1 MFFFGNHDEYNG
13 KLRVHIVNHK
23 DRIQRIL
30 RICSLEISIVTIACI
45 FCYHGLYITP
55 QVKTLIRLLIHGSLF
70 FYVIKYF
77 VLLFY
82 SLHRAEYIKRSWGE
96 FLIIILLI
104 IQFISF
110 NIFHFDIVN
119 AHNFENIYLI
129 FIQFYFLIIVLVELA
144 KMSSS
149 LGKYHLSPPILMVA
163 SFLFLITIGT
173 ILLLMPRMT
182 TNGISFIDA
191 LFTATSA
198 SCITG
203 LSVVSTSAC
212 FTFKGQVV
220 ILMLIQLGGMSILS
234 FATFFSTFLSR
245 SMVGLRYQYMIRD
258 MMSADLLSDSVG
270 LLRSIVLTTFIIE
283 AAGMAFLFTYWKSTG
298 FFISD
303 KQNLFFSMFYTVSA
317 FNNGGFVLIDDSL
330 LNLGLPGSYFP
341 QVVIMA
347 LVFLGGIGFVTIRD
361 FFSYRYIRERNKY
374 HWKSLMPQT
383 KIVLYVTFAIIIIG
397 SILFFLLEYN
407 NTLKDIDG
415 MGNKV
420 FTTIFQV
427 VTCRT
432 SGFNVLDV
440 NMMQVS
446 TVILI
451 LLAIFIGGSPSST
464 GGGIKT
470 TTLFIV
476 IKSVIATIKGK
487 KNIEFDHKAISP
499 SLVEKA
505 TTIMMLSAAF
515 ILISC
520 FLLTVVEPEV
530 QLLHALFETSSA
542 FTTCGLSTGECAN
555 WNWMAKLILIVNMYC
570 GRIGTLTMAFA
581 LTRHKKESPHQYP
594 DLYIMLG

>member
-1 MFFFGNHDEYNG
+1 MSLFRNHDEYNG
-13 KLRVHIVNHK
+13 KIRIHIVNHK
-23 DRIQRIL
+23 DRIQRVL
-30 RICSLEISIVTIACI
+30 QICSLLISVVTIACI

-55 QVKTLIRLLIHGSLF
+55 HAKQLIRLEIHASLF

-77 VLLFY
+77 VLMFY
-82 SLHRAEYIKRSWGE
+82 SLHRGNFIKQSWGE
-96 FLIIILLI
+96 FLIILLLI
-104 IQFISF
+104 FQFIAV
-110 NIFHFDIVN
+110 NIFHFDVFDV
-119 AHNFENIYLI
+119 HNFENIYLI
-129 FIQFYFLIIVLVELA
+129 FIQFYFLIIVLIELA

-149 LGKYHLSPPILMVA
+149 LGKYHLSPPILMVG
-163 SFLFLITIGT
+163 SFLFLIAIGT
-173 ILLLMPRMT
+173 VLLKMPRMT
-182 TNGISFIDA
+182 VNGISFIDA

-203 LSVVSTSAC
+203 LSVVSTPEC

-234 FATFFSTFLSR
+234 FATFFSTFLSS

-258 MMSADLLSDSVG
+258 MMSADRLSDSVG

-283 AAGMAFLFTYWKSTG
+283 AAGAAFLFTYWKSTG
-298 FFISD
+298 FFLSD
-303 KQNLFFSMFYTVSA
+303 KQNLFFSLFYTVSA

-330 LNLGLPGSYFP
+330 LNLGVPGSYFP

-347 LVFLGGIGFVTIRD
+347 LVFLGGIGFLTIRD

-374 HWKSLMPQT
+374 KWKTLMPQT
-383 KIVLYVTFAIIIIG
+383 KIILYVTLSIIIIG
-397 SILFFLLEYN
+397 SVLFFLLEYN
-407 NTLKDIDG
+407 NTLKGISG
-415 MGNKV
+415 FGNKV
-420 FTTIFQV
+420 FTAIFQIT
-427 VTCRT
+427 TCRT

-440 NMMQVS
+440 NAMRIS
-446 TVILI
+446 TIILI
-451 LLAIFIGGSPSST
+451 LVAIFIGGSPSST

-470 TTLFIV
+470 TSLFIV
-476 IKSVIATIKGK
+476 IKSVIATVKGK

-505 TTIMMLSAAF
+505 TTIMMMSAAF

-520 FLLTVVEPEV
+520 FLLTVVQPDV

-555 WNWMAKLILIVNMYC
+555 WNWMAKLILTINMYC
-570 GRIGTLTMAFA
+570 GRIGTLTLAFA

>member
-1 MFFFGNHDEYNG
+1 MFLFKNRDEYNG
-13 KLRVHIVNHK
+13 KRRIHIVTNK
-23 DRIQRIL
+23 DRIRRIL
-30 RICSLEISIVTIACI
+30 QLSSLVISIITIACI
-45 FCYHGLYITP
+45 FCYHGMYITTAI
-55 QVKTLIRLLIHGSLF
+55 KSLIRWIIYGSLL
-70 FYVIKYF
+70 FYVAKYF
-77 VLLFY
+77 ILLFY
-82 SLHRAEYIKRSWGE
+82 SLHRTEYLKKSWVE
-96 FLIIILLI
+96 FVIIIFLIF
-104 IQFISF
+104 QFISI
-110 NIFHFDIVN
+110 NIFHFNIVN
-119 AHNFENIYLI
+119 SDNFENIYLI
-129 FIQFYFLIIVLVELA
+129 FIQFYFLIIVLIELA
-144 KMSSS
+144 KMSST

-163 SFLFLITIGT
+163 SFLFLIIIGT
-173 ILLLMPRMT
+173 ILLMMPRMT

-203 LSVVSTSAC
+203 LSVVSTSYC
-212 FTFKGQVV
+212 FTIKGQIV
-220 ILMLIQLGGMSILS
+220 ILVLIQLGGMSILS

-258 MMSADLLSDSVG
+258 MMSADRLSDSVS

-283 AAGMAFLFTYWKSTG
+283 LAGVALLFTYWKSTG

-303 KQNLFFSMFYTVSA
+303 KQNLFFSIFYTVSA

-330 LNLGLPGSYFP
+330 LNLGVYGSYFP
-341 QVVIMA
+341 QVVIMT

-361 FFSYRYIRERNKY
+361 FFSYRYIRERKKFL
-374 HWKSLMPQT
+374 WKSLMPQT
-383 KIVLYVTFAIIIIG
+383 KIVLRVTFLIIG
-397 SILFFLLEYN
+397 FCSILFFIIEYN
-407 NTLKDIDG
+407 GVLKDVNG
-415 MGNKV
+415 LGNKI
-420 FTTIFQV
+420 FTSIFQIT
-427 VTCRT
+427 TCRT

-440 NMMQVS
+440 NMMKLS
-446 TVILI
+446 TIIMILVT
-451 LLAIFIGGSPSST
+451 IFIGGSPSST

-476 IKSVIATIKGK
+476 MRSVIATIQGK

-499 SLVEKA
+499 TLVEKA
-505 TTIMMLSAAF
+505 TTILLLSSTF

-520 FLLTVVEPEV
+520 FLLTIV
-530 QLLHALFETSSA
+530 QSDVKLLHALFETSSA

-555 WNWMAKLILIVNMYC
+555 WNWMSKLILIVNMYC

>member
-1 MFFFGNHDEYNG
+1 MSLFGNHDEYNG
-13 KLRVHIVNHK
+13 KLRIHIVNNK
-23 DRIQRIL
+23 DRVQL
-30 RICSLEISIVTIACI
+30 VLQICSLVISVVTIACI
-45 FCYHGLYITP
+45 FCYHGLFITP
-55 QVKTLIRLLIHGSLF
+55 QTKNLIRWMVHTSLF
-70 FYVIKYF
+70 FYVFKYF

-82 SLHRAEYIKRSWGE
+82 SLHRGKYIRQSWIE
-96 FLIIILLI
+96 FVIILLLI
-104 IQFISF
+104 IQFLSV
-110 NIFHFDIVN
+110 NIFHVDIVD
-119 AHNFENIYLI
+119 AQNFENIYLI
-129 FIQFYFLIIVLVELA
+129 FIQFYFLIMVLVEMA

-149 LGKYHLSPPILMVA
+149 LGNYHLSPPVLMVA
-163 SFLFLITIGT
+163 SFLFLIAIGT
-173 ILLLMPRMT
+173 LLLKMPRMT
-182 TNGISFIDA
+182 THGISFIDA

-203 LSVVSTSAC
+203 LSVVSTPET

-220 ILMLIQLGGMSILS
+220 ILVLIQLGGMSILS

-258 MMSADLLSDSVG
+258 MMSADRLSDSVG

-283 AAGMAFLFTYWKSTG
+283 LAGAAFLFTYWKSTG
-298 FFISD
+298 FFLSD
-303 KQNLFFSMFYTVSA
+303 KQNLFFSIFYTVSA

-330 LNLGLPGSYFP
+330 LNLGVPGSYFP

-374 HWKSLMPQT
+374 RWKTLMPQT
-383 KIVLYVTFAIIIIG
+383 KIVLYVTFAIIIVG

-407 NTLKDIDG
+407 NTLEGVDG
-415 MGNKV
+415 FGNKV
-420 FTTIFQV
+420 FTSIFQI

-432 SGFNVLDV
+432 SGFNVLDL
-440 NMMQVS
+440 NAMHVS
-446 TVILI
+446 TIILI
-451 LLAIFIGGSPSST
+451 LIAIFIGGSPSST

-476 IKSVIATIKGK
+476 VKSVIATVKGRK
-487 KNIEFDHKAISP
+487 DIEFNHKSISA
-499 SLVEKA
+499 SLVERA
-505 TTIMMLSAAF
+505 TTILMMSAAF

-555 WNWMAKLILIVNMYC
+555 WNWMAKVILTVNMYC
-570 GRIGTLTMAFA
+570 GRIGTLTLAFA

>member
-13 KLRVHIVNHK
+13 KVRIHIVKHK
-23 DRIQRIL
+23 DRIQRTL
-30 RICSLEISIVTIACI
+30 RICSLVISIVTIACI

-55 QVKTLIRLLIHGSLF
+55 FVKNLFSWIVHFSLC
-70 FYVIKYF
+70 FYVAKYF
-77 VLLFY
+77 VLFYY
-82 SLHRAEYIKRSWGE
+82 SLHRKEYLRQSWGE
-96 FLIIILLI
+96 FLIIIVLI
-104 IQFISF
+104 VQFISI
-110 NIFHFDIVN
+110 NVFHIDIVN
-119 AHNFENIYLI
+119 AHNFENFYLI
-129 FIQFYFLIIVLVELA
+129 FIQFYFLIVVLLELA
-144 KMSSS
+144 KASGS
-149 LGKYHLSPPILMVA
+149 LGKYHLNPPILMVE
-163 SFLFLITIGT
+163 SFLFLIAMGT
-173 ILLLMPRMT
+173 ILLKMPRMT
-182 TNGISFIDA
+182 THGISFIDA
-191 LFTATSA
+191 FFTATSA

-203 LSVVSTSAC
+203 LSVVSTPEC

-220 ILMLIQLGGMSILS
+220 ILILIQLGGMSILS

-258 MMSADLLSDSVG
+258 MMSSDRLSDSVG

-283 AAGMAFLFTYWKSTG
+283 AAGVAFLFTYWKSTG
-298 FFISD
+298 FFLSD
-303 KQNLFFSMFYTVSA
+303 KQNLFFSIFYTVSA

-330 LNLGLPGSYFP
+330 LNLGVPGSYFP
-341 QVVIMA
+341 QVVIMM

-397 SILFFLLEYN
+397 TILFFMIEYN
-407 NTLKDIDG
+407 GVLKDIDG
-415 MGNKV
+415 LGNKIFTSV
-420 FTTIFQV
+420 FQI

-432 SGFNVLDV
+432 SGFNVLDI
-440 NMMQVS
+440 NMMHVS
-446 TVILI
+446 TIILI
-451 LLAIFIGGSPSST
+451 LVAIFIGGSPSST

-476 IKSVIATIKGK
+476 FKSVMATVKGK
-487 KNIEFDHKAISP
+487 KDIEFNHKAISP
-499 SLVEKA
+499 SMVEKA
-505 TTIMMLSAAF
+505 TTIMMMSATF

-581 LTRHKKESPHQYP
+581 LTRHRTESPHQYP

>member
-1 MFFFGNHDEYNG
+1 MRLFGNRDEYHG
-13 KLRVHIVNHK
+13 KLRIHIVNNK
-23 DRIQRIL
+23 DRIQL
-30 RICSLEISIVTIACI
+30 ALQICSLVISLVTIACI

-55 QVKTLIRLLIHGSLF
+55 EVKNFIRWMIHASLF
-70 FYVIKYF
+70 FYVVKYF
-77 VLLFY
+77 VMMFY
-82 SLHRAEYIKRSWGE
+82 SLHRGEYLRRSWVE
-96 FLIIILLI
+96 FLIIIFLI
-104 IQFISF
+104 LQFISV
-110 NIFHFDIVN
+110 NVFHFDIVN
-119 AHNFENIYLI
+119 AQNFENIYLI
-129 FIQFYFLIIVLVELA
+129 FIQFYFLIIVLVEIA

-149 LGKYHLSPPILMVA
+149 LGKYHLSPPILMVG
-163 SFLFLITIGT
+163 SFLFLIAIGT
-173 ILLLMPRMT
+173 ILLKMPRMT
-182 TNGISFIDA
+182 VHGISFIDA

-203 LSVVSTSAC
+203 LAVVSTPET

-220 ILMLIQLGGMSILS
+220 ILVLIQLGGMSILS

-258 MMSADLLSDSVG
+258 MMSADRLSDSVG

-283 AAGMAFLFTYWKSTG
+283 AAGAAFLFTYWKSTG
-298 FFISD
+298 FFIAD
-303 KQNLFFSMFYTVSA
+303 KQNLFFSIFYTVSA

-330 LNLGLPGSYFP
+330 LNLGVPGRYFP

-374 HWKSLMPQT
+374 RWKTLMPQT

-397 SILFFLLEYN
+397 SILFFLLEYD
-407 NTLKDIDG
+407 NTLRDIDG
-415 MGNKV
+415 PGDKI
-420 FTTIFQV
+420 FTTVFQI

-432 SGFNVLDV
+432 SGFNVLDL
-440 NMMQVS
+440 NAMHVS
-446 TVILI
+446 TIILI
-451 LLAIFIGGSPSST
+451 LVAIFIGGSPSST

-470 TTLFIV
+470 TSLFIV
-476 IKSVIATIKGK
+476 IKSVIATVKGK

-520 FLLTVVEPEV
+520 FLITVVQPDV
-530 QLLHALFETSSA
+530 QLLHALFESSSA

-555 WNWMAKLILIVNMYC
+555 WNWMAKLILTVNMYC
-570 GRIGTLTMAFA
+570 GRIGTLTLAFA

-594 DLYIMLG
+594 DLYIMIG

>member
-1 MFFFGNHDEYNG
+1 MRLFGNRDEYHG
-13 KLRVHIVNHK
+13 KLRIHIVNNK
-23 DRIQRIL
+23 DRIQL
-30 RICSLEISIVTIACI
+30 ALQICSLVISLVTIACI

-55 QVKTLIRLLIHGSLF
+55 EVKNFIRWMIHASLF
-70 FYVIKYF
+70 FYVVKYF
-77 VLLFY
+77 VMMFY
-82 SLHRAEYIKRSWGE
+82 SLHRGEYLRRSWVE
-96 FLIIILLI
+96 FLIIIFLI
-104 IQFISF
+104 LQFISV
-110 NIFHFDIVN
+110 NVFHFDIVN
-119 AHNFENIYLI
+119 AQNFENIYLI
-129 FIQFYFLIIVLVELA
+129 FIQFYFLIIVLVEIA

-149 LGKYHLSPPILMVA
+149 LGKYHLSPPILMVG
-163 SFLFLITIGT
+163 SFLFLIAIGT
-173 ILLLMPRMT
+173 ILLKMPRMT
-182 TNGISFIDA
+182 VHGISFIDA

-203 LSVVSTSAC
+203 LAVVSTPET

-220 ILMLIQLGGMSILS
+220 ILVLIQLGGMSILS

-258 MMSADLLSDSVG
+258 MMSADRLSDSVG

-283 AAGMAFLFTYWKSTG
+283 AAGAAFLFTYWKSTG
-298 FFISD
+298 FFIAD
-303 KQNLFFSMFYTVSA
+303 KQNLFFSIFYTVSA

-330 LNLGLPGSYFP
+330 LNLGVPGSYFP

-374 HWKSLMPQT
+374 RWKTLMPQT

-397 SILFFLLEYN
+397 SILFFLLEYD
-407 NTLKDIDG
+407 NTLRDIDG
-415 MGNKV
+415 PGDKI
-420 FTTIFQV
+420 FTTVFQI

-432 SGFNVLDV
+432 SGFNVLDL
-440 NMMQVS
+440 NAMHVS
-446 TVILI
+446 TIILI
-451 LLAIFIGGSPSST
+451 LVAIFIGGSPSST

-470 TTLFIV
+470 TSLFIV
-476 IKSVIATIKGK
+476 IKSVIATVKGK

-520 FLLTVVEPEV
+520 FLITVVQPDV
-530 QLLHALFETSSA
+530 QLLHALFESSSA

-555 WNWMAKLILIVNMYC
+555 WNWMAKLILTVNMYC
-570 GRIGTLTMAFA
+570 GRIGTLTLAFA

-594 DLYIMLG
+594 DLYIMIG

>member
-1 MFFFGNHDEYNG
+1 MSLFGNHDEYNG
-13 KLRVHIVNHK
+13 KLRIHIVNNK
-23 DRIQRIL
+23 DRVQL
-30 RICSLEISIVTIACI
+30 VLQICSLVISVVTIACI
-45 FCYHGLYITP
+45 FCYHGLFITP
-55 QVKTLIRLLIHGSLF
+55 QTKNLIRWMVHTSLF
-70 FYVIKYF
+70 FYVFKYF

-82 SLHRAEYIKRSWGE
+82 SLHRGKYIQQSWIE
-96 FLIIILLI
+96 FVIILLLI
-104 IQFISF
+104 IQFLSV
-110 NIFHFDIVN
+110 NIFHVDIVD
-119 AHNFENIYLI
+119 AQNFENIYLI
-129 FIQFYFLIIVLVELA
+129 FIQFYFLIMVLVEMA

-149 LGKYHLSPPILMVA
+149 LGNYHLSPPVLMVA
-163 SFLFLITIGT
+163 SFLFLIAIGT
-173 ILLLMPRMT
+173 LLLKMPRMT
-182 TNGISFIDA
+182 THGISFIDA

-203 LSVVSTSAC
+203 LSVVSTPET

-220 ILMLIQLGGMSILS
+220 ILVLIQLGGMSILS

-258 MMSADLLSDSVG
+258 MMSADRLSDSFG

-283 AAGMAFLFTYWKSTG
+283 LAGVAFLFTYWKSTG
-298 FFISD
+298 FFLSD
-303 KQNLFFSMFYTVSA
+303 KQNLFFSIFYTVSA

-330 LNLGLPGSYFP
+330 LNLGVPGSYFP

-374 HWKSLMPQT
+374 RWKTLMPQT
-383 KIVLYVTFAIIIIG
+383 KIVLYVTFAIIIVG

-407 NTLKDIDG
+407 NTLEGVDG
-415 MGNKV
+415 FGNKV
-420 FTTIFQV
+420 FTSIFQI

-432 SGFNVLDV
+432 SGFNVLDL
-440 NMMQVS
+440 NAMHVS
-446 TVILI
+446 TIILI
-451 LLAIFIGGSPSST
+451 LIAIFIGGSPSST

-476 IKSVIATIKGK
+476 VKSVIATVKGRK
-487 KNIEFDHKAISP
+487 DIEFNHKSISA
-499 SLVEKA
+499 SLVERA
-505 TTIMMLSAAF
+505 TTILMMSAAF

-555 WNWMAKLILIVNMYC
+555 WNWMAKVILTVNMYC
-570 GRIGTLTMAFA
+570 GRIGTLTLAFA

>member
-1 MFFFGNHDEYNG
+1 MSLFGNRDEYNG
-13 KLRVHIVNHK
+13 KLRIHIVNNK
-23 DRIQRIL
+23 DRIQLIL
-30 RICSLEISIVTIACI
+30 QICSLVISVVTIACI

-55 QVKTLIRLLIHGSLF
+55 SAKNIIRWLIHGSLC
-70 FYVIKYF
+70 FYVFKYF

-82 SLHRAEYIKRSWGE
+82 SLHRGKYIRQSWFE

-104 IQFISF
+104 LQFISVNF
-110 NIFHFDIVN
+110 FHFDIVD
-119 AHNFENIYLI
+119 AENFENFYLI
-129 FIQFYFLIIVLVELA
+129 FIQFYFLIIVLVEIA

-149 LGKYHLSPPILMVA
+149 LGKYHLSPPLLMVG
-163 SFLFLITIGT
+163 SFLFLIAIGT
-173 ILLLMPRMT
+173 ILLKMPRMT
-182 TNGISFIDA
+182 NHGIAFIDA

-203 LSVVSTSAC
+203 LSVVSTPET

-258 MMSADLLSDSVG
+258 MMSADRLSDSVG

-283 AAGMAFLFTYWKSTG
+283 AAGAAFLFTYWKSTG
-298 FFISD
+298 FFLSD
-303 KQNLFFSMFYTVSA
+303 KQNLFFSIFYTVSA

-330 LNLGLPGSYFP
+330 LNLGVPGSYFP
-341 QVVIMA
+341 QVVIMS

-361 FFSYRYIRERNKY
+361 FFSFRYIRERNKY
-374 HWKSLMPQT
+374 RWKTLLPQT
-383 KIVLYVTFAIIIIG
+383 KIILYVTFAIIIVG

-415 MGNKV
+415 LGNKI
-420 FTTIFQV
+420 FTSVFQV

-432 SGFNVLDV
+432 SGFNVLDI
-440 NMMQVS
+440 NLMHIS
-446 TVILI
+446 TIILI
-451 LLAIFIGGSPSST
+451 LVAIFIGGSPSST

-470 TTLFIV
+470 TSLFIV
-476 IKSVIATIKGK
+476 FKSVAATVKGK
-487 KNIEFDHKAISP
+487 KNIELDHKSISP

-505 TTIMMLSAAF
+505 TTIMMLSAMF
-515 ILISC
+515 ILVSC
-520 FLLTVVEPEV
+520 FLLTVVEPDV

-555 WNWMAKLILIVNMYC
+555 WNWMAKLILTINMYC
-570 GRIGTLTMAFA
+570 GRIGTLTLAFA

>member
-1 MFFFGNHDEYNG
+1 MRLFGNRDEYHG
-13 KLRVHIVNHK
+13 KLRIHIVNNK
-23 DRIQRIL
+23 NRIQL
-30 RICSLEISIVTIACI
+30 ALQICSLVISLVTIACI

-55 QVKTLIRLLIHGSLF
+55 EVKNFIRWMIHASLF
-70 FYVIKYF
+70 FYVVKYF
-77 VLLFY
+77 VMMFY
-82 SLHRAEYIKRSWGE
+82 SLHRGEYLRRSWVE
-96 FLIIILLI
+96 FLIIIFLI
-104 IQFISF
+104 LQFISV
-110 NIFHFDIVN
+110 NVFHFDIVN
-119 AHNFENIYLI
+119 AQNFENIYLI
-129 FIQFYFLIIVLVELA
+129 FIQFYFLIIVLVEIA

-149 LGKYHLSPPILMVA
+149 LGKYHLSPPILMVG
-163 SFLFLITIGT
+163 SFLFLIAIGT
-173 ILLLMPRMT
+173 ILLKMPRMT
-182 TNGISFIDA
+182 VHGISFIDA

-203 LSVVSTSAC
+203 LAVVSTPET

-220 ILMLIQLGGMSILS
+220 ILVLIQLGGMSILS

-258 MMSADLLSDSVG
+258 MMSADRLSDSVG

-283 AAGMAFLFTYWKSTG
+283 AAGAAFLFTYWKSTG
-298 FFISD
+298 FFIAD
-303 KQNLFFSMFYTVSA
+303 KQNLFFSIFYTVSA

-330 LNLGLPGSYFP
+330 LNLGVPGSYFP
-341 QVVIMA
+341 QVVIMS

-374 HWKSLMPQT
+374 RWKSLMPQT

-397 SILFFLLEYN
+397 SILFFLLEYD

-415 MGNKV
+415 PGDKI
-420 FTTIFQV
+420 FTTVFQI

-432 SGFNVLDV
+432 SGFNVLDL
-440 NMMQVS
+440 NAMHVS
-446 TVILI
+446 TIILI
-451 LLAIFIGGSPSST
+451 LVAIFIGGSPSST

-470 TTLFIV
+470 TSLFIV
-476 IKSVIATIKGK
+476 IKSVIATVKGK

-520 FLLTVVEPEV
+520 FLITVVQPDV
-530 QLLHALFETSSA
+530 QLLHALFESSSA

-555 WNWMAKLILIVNMYC
+555 WNWMAKLILTVNMYC
-570 GRIGTLTMAFA
+570 GRIGTLTLAFA

-594 DLYIMLG
+594 DLYIMIG

>member
-13 KLRVHIVNHK
+13 KVRIHIVKYK
-23 DRIQRIL
+23 DRIQRTL
-30 RICSLEISIVTIACI
+30 QICSLVISIVTIACI

-55 QVKTLIRLLIHGSLF
+55 QVKTLIRWMIHASLC
-70 FYVIKYF
+70 FYVAKYF

-82 SLHRAEYIKRSWGE
+82 SLHRTEYIKRSWGE

-110 NIFHFDIVN
+110 NVFHFDIAN

-203 LSVVSTSAC
+203 LAVVSTSAC

-258 MMSADLLSDSVG
+258 MMSSDRLSDSVG

-303 KQNLFFSMFYTVSA
+303 KENLFFSMFYTVSA

-397 SILFFLLEYN
+397 SVLFFLLEYN
-407 NTLKDIDG
+407 NTLKGING
-415 MGNKV
+415 LGNKV

-432 SGFNVLDV
+432 SGFNVLDI
-440 NMMQVS
+440 NLMHIS

-451 LLAIFIGGSPSST
+451 LVAIFIGGSPSST

-476 IKSVIATIKGK
+476 IRSVSATIKGK

-520 FLLTVVEPEV
+520 FLLTVVEPDV

>member
-1 MFFFGNHDEYNG
+1 MHLFGNHDEYNG
-13 KLRVHIVNHK
+13 KQRIHIVRHKDQIQRVLRV
-23 DRIQRIL
+23 
-30 RICSLEISIVTIACI
+30 CSLVVSIVTIACI
-45 FCYHGLYITP
+45 FCYHGLFITP
-55 QVKTLIRLLIHGSLF
+55 QTKNLIRWMVHASLF

-82 SLHRAEYIKRSWGE
+82 SLHRTKYIQQSWIE
-96 FLIIILLI
+96 FIIILLLI
-104 IQFISF
+104 LQFISVHF
-110 NIFHFDIVN
+110 FHIDIVN
-119 AHNFENIYLI
+119 AQNFENIYLI

-144 KMSSS
+144 KASGS

-163 SFLFLITIGT
+163 SFLFLIAIGT
-173 ILLLMPRMT
+173 ILLMMPRMT

-258 MMSADLLSDSVG
+258 MMSADRLSDSVG

-283 AAGMAFLFTYWKSTG
+283 AAGVAFLFTYWKSTG

-303 KQNLFFSMFYTVSA
+303 KQNLFFSIFYTVSA

-330 LNLGLPGSYFP
+330 LNLGVPGSYFP

-347 LVFLGGIGFVTIRD
+347 LVFLGGIGFLTIRD

-383 KIVLYVTFAIIIIG
+383 KIVLYVTFTIIIIG

-407 NTLKDIDG
+407 NTLKDINGLGD
-415 MGNKV
+415 KL
-420 FTTIFQV
+420 FTTVFQV

-432 SGFNVLDV
+432 SGFNVLDI
-440 NMMQVS
+440 NLMHIS
-446 TVILI
+446 TIILI
-451 LLAIFIGGSPSST
+451 LVAIFIGGSPSST

-476 IKSVIATIKGK
+476 IRSVIATVKGK

-499 SLVEKA
+499 SMVEKA
-505 TTIMMLSAAF
+505 MTILMMSGAF
-515 ILISC
+515 ILVSC
-520 FLLTVVEPEV
+520 FLLTVVQPDV

-570 GRIGTLTMAFA
+570 GRVGTLTLAFA

>member
-1 MFFFGNHDEYNG
+1 MRLFGNRDEYHG
-13 KLRVHIVNHK
+13 KLRVHIVNNK
-23 DRIQRIL
+23 DRIQL
-30 RICSLEISIVTIACI
+30 ALQICSLLISLVTIACI
-45 FCYHGLYITP
+45 FCYHGLYIT
-55 QVKTLIRLLIHGSLF
+55 QQTKNLIRWLIHASLF

-82 SLHRAEYIKRSWGE
+82 SLHRGEYIRQSWVE
-96 FLIIILLI
+96 FLIIIILI
-104 IQFISF
+104 LQFISVHF
-110 NIFHFDIVN
+110 FHFDIFD
-119 AHNFENIYLI
+119 AQNFENIYLI
-129 FIQFYFLIIVLVELA
+129 FIQFYFLIIVLVEIA

-149 LGKYHLSPPILMVA
+149 LGKYHLSPPILMVG
-163 SFLFLITIGT
+163 SFLFLIAIGT
-173 ILLLMPRMT
+173 LLLKMPRMT
-182 TNGISFIDA
+182 NYGISFIDA

-203 LSVVSTSAC
+203 LSVVSTPET
-212 FTFKGQVV
+212 FTFKGQLV
-220 ILMLIQLGGMSILS
+220 ILVLIQLGGMSILS

-258 MMSADLLSDSVG
+258 MMSTDRLSDSVG

-283 AAGMAFLFTYWKSTG
+283 AAGVAFMFTYWKSTG
-298 FFISD
+298 FFLSD
-303 KQNLFFSMFYTVSA
+303 KQNLFFSIFYTVSA

-330 LNLGLPGSYFP
+330 LNLGVPGSYFP

-374 HWKSLMPQT
+374 RWKTLMPQT

-397 SILFFLLEYN
+397 SVLFFLLEYN
-407 NTLKDIDG
+407 NTLKDING

-420 FTTIFQV
+420 FTTVFQV

-432 SGFNVLDV
+432 SGFNVLDLNKMHV
-440 NMMQVS
+440 A
-446 TVILI
+446 TIILI
-451 LLAIFIGGSPSST
+451 LVAIFIGGSPSST

-470 TTLFIV
+470 TSLFIV
-476 IKSVIATIKGK
+476 IKSVIATVNGK
-487 KNIEFDHKAISP
+487 KNIEFDHKSISP
-499 SLVEKA
+499 ALVEKA
-505 TTIMMLSAAF
+505 TTIMMMSAGF
-515 ILISC
+515 ILVSC
-520 FLLTVVEPEV
+520 FLLTAVEPDV

-555 WNWMAKLILIVNMYC
+555 WNWIAKLILTVNMYC
-570 GRIGTLTMAFA
+570 GRIGTLTLAFA

-594 DLYIMLG
+594 DLYIMIG

>member
-1 MFFFGNHDEYNG
+1 MHLFGNHDEYNG
-13 KLRVHIVNHK
+13 KQRIHIVRHKDQIQRVLRV
-23 DRIQRIL
+23 
-30 RICSLEISIVTIACI
+30 CSLVVSIVTIACI
-45 FCYHGLYITP
+45 FCYHGLFITP
-55 QVKTLIRLLIHGSLF
+55 QTKNLIRWMVHASLF

-82 SLHRAEYIKRSWGE
+82 SLHRTKYIQQSWIE
-96 FLIIILLI
+96 FIIILLLI
-104 IQFISF
+104 LQFISVHF
-110 NIFHFDIVN
+110 FHIDIVN
-119 AHNFENIYLI
+119 AQNFENIYLI

-144 KMSSS
+144 KASGS

-163 SFLFLITIGT
+163 SFLFLIAIGT
-173 ILLLMPRMT
+173 ILLMMPRMT

-191 LFTATSA
+191 FFTATSA

-258 MMSADLLSDSVG
+258 MMSADRLSDSVG

-283 AAGMAFLFTYWKSTG
+283 AAGVAFLFTYWKSTG

-303 KQNLFFSMFYTVSA
+303 KQNLFFSIFYTVSA

-330 LNLGLPGSYFP
+330 LNLGVPGSYFP

-347 LVFLGGIGFVTIRD
+347 LVFLGGIGFLTIRD

-383 KIVLYVTFAIIIIG
+383 KIVLYVTFTIIIIG
-397 SILFFLLEYN
+397 SILFFSLEYN
-407 NTLKDIDG
+407 NTLKDINGLGD
-415 MGNKV
+415 KL
-420 FTTIFQV
+420 FTTVFQV

-432 SGFNVLDV
+432 SGFNVLDI
-440 NMMQVS
+440 NLMHIS
-446 TVILI
+446 TIILI
-451 LLAIFIGGSPSST
+451 LVAIFIGGSPSST

-476 IKSVIATIKGK
+476 IRSVIATVKGK

-499 SLVEKA
+499 SMVEKA
-505 TTIMMLSAAF
+505 MTILMMSGAF
-515 ILISC
+515 ILVSC
-520 FLLTVVEPEV
+520 FLLTVVQPDV

-570 GRIGTLTMAFA
+570 GRVGTLTLAFA

>member
-1 MFFFGNHDEYNG
+1 MRLFGNRDEYHG
-13 KLRVHIVNHK
+13 KLRIHIVNNK
-23 DRIQRIL
+23 DRIQL
-30 RICSLEISIVTIACI
+30 ALQICSLVISLVTIACI

-55 QVKTLIRLLIHGSLF
+55 EIKNFIRWMIHASLF
-70 FYVIKYF
+70 FYVVKYF
-77 VLLFY
+77 VMLFY
-82 SLHRAEYIKRSWGE
+82 SLHRGEYLRRSWVE
-96 FLIIILLI
+96 FLIIIFLI
-104 IQFISF
+104 LQFISV
-110 NIFHFDIVN
+110 NVFHFDIVN
-119 AHNFENIYLI
+119 AQNFENIYLI
-129 FIQFYFLIIVLVELA
+129 FIQFYFLIIVLVEIA

-149 LGKYHLSPPILMVA
+149 LGKYHLSPPILMVG
-163 SFLFLITIGT
+163 SFLFLIAIGT
-173 ILLLMPRMT
+173 ILLKMPRMT
-182 TNGISFIDA
+182 VHGISFIDA

-203 LSVVSTSAC
+203 LAVVSTPET

-258 MMSADLLSDSVG
+258 MMSADRLSDSVG

-283 AAGMAFLFTYWKSTG
+283 AAGAAFLFTYWKSTG
-298 FFISD
+298 FFIAD
-303 KQNLFFSMFYTVSA
+303 KQNLFFSIFYTVSA

-330 LNLGLPGSYFP
+330 LNLGVPGSYFP
-341 QVVIMA
+341 QVVIMS

-374 HWKSLMPQT
+374 RWKSLMPQT

-397 SILFFLLEYN
+397 SILFFLLEYD
-407 NTLKDIDG
+407 NTLRDIDG
-415 MGNKV
+415 PGDKI
-420 FTTIFQV
+420 FTTVFQI

-432 SGFNVLDV
+432 SGFNVLDL
-440 NMMQVS
+440 NAMHVS
-446 TVILI
+446 TIILI
-451 LLAIFIGGSPSST
+451 LVAIFIGGSPSST

-470 TTLFIV
+470 TSLFIV
-476 IKSVIATIKGK
+476 IKSVIATVKGK

-520 FLLTVVEPEV
+520 FLITVVQPDV
-530 QLLHALFETSSA
+530 QLLHALFESSSA

-555 WNWMAKLILIVNMYC
+555 WNWMAKLILTVNMYC
-570 GRIGTLTMAFA
+570 GRIGTLTLAFA

-594 DLYIMLG
+594 DLYIMIG

>member
-23 DRIQRIL
+23 DRIQRTL
-30 RICSLEISIVTIACI
+30 QICSLVISIVTIACI

-55 QVKTLIRLLIHGSLF
+55 QVKTFIRILIHGSLC
-70 FYVIKYF
+70 FYVAKYF

-82 SLHRAEYIKRSWGE
+82 SLHRKEYIKRSWGE

-104 IQFISF
+104 IQFISI

-119 AHNFENIYLI
+119 AQNFENIYLI

-144 KMSSS
+144 KMSST

-173 ILLLMPRMT
+173 ILLMMPRMT

-203 LSVVSTSAC
+203 LAVVSTSAC

-220 ILMLIQLGGMSILS
+220 IMMLIQLGGMSILS

-258 MMSADLLSDSVG
+258 MMSSDRLSDSVG

-407 NTLKDIDG
+407 NTLKDING
-415 MGNKV
+415 MGNKI

-432 SGFNVLDV
+432 SGFNVLDI
-440 NMMQVS
+440 NLMHIS

-476 IKSVIATIKGK
+476 IRSVFATIKGK

-520 FLLTVVEPEV
+520 FLLTVAEPDV

>member
-1 MFFFGNHDEYNG
+1 MLFFGNHDEYNG
-13 KLRVHIVNHK
+13 KIRVHIVNHK

-30 RICSLEISIVTIACI
+30 RICSLVISIVTIACI

-55 QVKTLIRLLIHGSLF
+55 QVKTLIRWIIHISLC
-70 FYVIKYF
+70 FYVAKYF
-77 VLLFY
+77 VQFFY
-82 SLHRAEYIKRSWGE
+82 SLHRKDYLKQSWVE
-96 FLIIILLI
+96 FLIILLLI
-104 IQFISF
+104 LQFVSI
-110 NIFHFDIVN
+110 NVFHIDIVN

-129 FIQFYFLIIVLVELA
+129 FIQFYFLIIVLVEMA
-144 KMSSS
+144 KMSST
-149 LGKYHLSPPILMVA
+149 LGKYHLSPPILMVG
-163 SFLFLITIGT
+163 SFLFLISIGT
-173 ILLLMPRMT
+173 ILLMMPRMT

-258 MMSADLLSDSVG
+258 MMSADRLSDSVG

-283 AAGMAFLFTYWKSTG
+283 AAGVAFLFTYWKSTG

-303 KQNLFFSMFYTVSA
+303 KQNLFFSIFYTVSA

-330 LNLGLPGSYFP
+330 LNLGVPGSYFP

-347 LVFLGGIGFVTIRD
+347 LVFLGGIGFLTIRD

-415 MGNKV
+415 MGDKV

-440 NMMQVS
+440 NMMHLS
-446 TVILI
+446 TILLI

-476 IKSVIATIKGK
+476 IKSVIATVKGK

-505 TTIMMLSAAF
+505 TTIMMMSAAF
-515 ILISC
+515 MLISC
-520 FLLTVVEPEV
+520 FLLTVVQPDV
-530 QLLHALFETSSA
+530 QLLHALFESFSA

>member
-1 MFFFGNHDEYNG
+1 MHLFGNHDEYNG
-13 KLRVHIVNHK
+13 KQRIHIVRHKDQIQRVLRV
-23 DRIQRIL
+23 
-30 RICSLEISIVTIACI
+30 CSLVVSIVTIACI
-45 FCYHGLYITP
+45 FCYHGLFITP
-55 QVKTLIRLLIHGSLF
+55 QTKNLIRWMVHASLF

-82 SLHRAEYIKRSWGE
+82 SLHRTKYIQQSWIE
-96 FLIIILLI
+96 FIIILLLI
-104 IQFISF
+104 LQFISVHF
-110 NIFHFDIVN
+110 FHIDIVD
-119 AHNFENIYLI
+119 AQNFENIYLI

-144 KMSSS
+144 KASGS

-163 SFLFLITIGT
+163 SFLFLIAIGT
-173 ILLLMPRMT
+173 ILLMMPRMT

-258 MMSADLLSDSVG
+258 MMSADRLSDSVG

-283 AAGMAFLFTYWKSTG
+283 AAGVAFLFTYWKSTG

-303 KQNLFFSMFYTVSA
+303 KQNLFFSIFYTVSA

-330 LNLGLPGSYFP
+330 LNLGVPGSYFP

-347 LVFLGGIGFVTIRD
+347 LVFLGGIGFLTIRD

-383 KIVLYVTFAIIIIG
+383 KIVLYVTFTIIIIG

-407 NTLKDIDG
+407 NTLKDINGLGD
-415 MGNKV
+415 KL
-420 FTTIFQV
+420 FTTVFQV

-432 SGFNVLDV
+432 SGFNVLDI
-440 NMMQVS
+440 NLMHIS
-446 TVILI
+446 TIILI
-451 LLAIFIGGSPSST
+451 LVAIFIGGSPSST

-476 IKSVIATIKGK
+476 IRSVIATVKGK

-499 SLVEKA
+499 SMVEKA
-505 TTIMMLSAAF
+505 MTILMMSGAF
-515 ILISC
+515 ILVSC
-520 FLLTVVEPEV
+520 FLLTVVQPDV

-570 GRIGTLTMAFA
+570 GRVGTLTLAFA

>member
-1 MFFFGNHDEYNG
+1 MFFFGNRDEYNG
-13 KLRVHIVNHK
+13 KVRIHIANNK

-30 RICSLEISIVTIACI
+30 RICSLVISIVTIACI

-55 QVKTLIRLLIHGSLF
+55 FVKNLISWMVHFSLC
-70 FYVIKYF
+70 FYVAKYF
-77 VLLFY
+77 VLFYY
-82 SLHRAEYIKRSWGE
+82 SLHRKEYIKQSWGE
-96 FLIIILLI
+96 FLIILVLI
-104 IQFISF
+104 IQFISI
-110 NIFHFDIVN
+110 NVFHIDIVN
-119 AHNFENIYLI
+119 AQNFENIYLI
-129 FIQFYFLIIVLVELA
+129 FIQFYFLIIVLLEFA
-144 KMSSS
+144 KASSS
-149 LGKYHLSPPILMVA
+149 MGKYHLSPPALMVV
-163 SFLFLITIGT
+163 SFLFLISLGT
-173 ILLLMPRMT
+173 VLLMMPRMT
-182 TNGISFIDA
+182 TYGISFIDA

-203 LSVVSTSAC
+203 LSVVSTPEC

-220 ILMLIQLGGMSILS
+220 ILVLIQLGGMSILS

-258 MMSADLLSDSVG
+258 MMSADRLSDSVG

-283 AAGMAFLFTYWKSTG
+283 AAGVAFLFTYWKSTG

-303 KQNLFFSMFYTVSA
+303 KQNLFFSLFYTVSA

-330 LNLGLPGSYFP
+330 LNLGVPGSYFP
-341 QVVIMA
+341 QVVIMM

-397 SILFFLLEYN
+397 SILFFLIEYN
-407 NTLKDIDG
+407 GVLKDIDG
-415 MGNKV
+415 FGDKV
-420 FTTIFQV
+420 FTSVFQI

-440 NMMQVS
+440 NMMHVS
-446 TVILI
+446 TIILI
-451 LLAIFIGGSPSST
+451 IVAIFIGGSPSST

-476 IKSVIATIKGK
+476 FKSVVATVKGK
-487 KNIEFDHKAISP
+487 KDIEFDHKAISP
-499 SLVEKA
+499 SMVEKA
-505 TTIMMLSAAF
+505 TTIMMMSAAF
-515 ILISC
+515 IVISC
-520 FLLTVVEPEV
+520 FLLTVVQPDV
-530 QLLHALFETSSA
+530 QLMHALFETSSA

-555 WNWMAKLILIVNMYC
+555 WNWMAKLILTINMYC

-581 LTRHKKESPHQYP
+581 LTRHKVESPHQYP

>member
-1 MFFFGNHDEYNG
+1 MHLFGNHDEYNG
-13 KLRVHIVNHK
+13 KRRIHIVKNK

-30 RICSLEISIVTIACI
+30 RICSLVVSIVTIACI

-55 QVKTLIRLLIHGSLF
+55 RIKNLIRWVIYGSLF
-70 FYVIKYF
+70 FYVAKYF
-77 VLLFY
+77 IMLFY
-82 SLHRAEYIKRSWGE
+82 SLHRGNYIKQSWGE
-96 FLIIILLI
+96 FLIILLLI
-104 IQFISF
+104 AQFISI
-110 NIFHFDIVN
+110 NIFHFSFIDKQ
-119 AHNFENIYLI
+119 NFENIYLI

-144 KMSSS
+144 KASST
-149 LGKYHLSPPILMVA
+149 LGRYQLSPPILMVA
-163 SFLFLITIGT
+163 SFLFLIAMGT
-173 ILLLMPRMT
+173 ILLMMPRMT

-220 ILMLIQLGGMSILS
+220 ILMMIQLGGMSILS

-258 MMSADLLSDSVG
+258 MMSSDRLSDSVG

-283 AAGMAFLFTYWKSTG
+283 AAGVAFLFTYWKSTG

-303 KQNLFFSMFYTVSA
+303 KQNLFFSIFYTVSA

-330 LNLGLPGSYFP
+330 LNLGVPGSYFP

-361 FFSYRYIRERNKY
+361 FFSRRYIRERNKY
-374 HWKSLMPQT
+374 RWKTLMPQT

-397 SILFFLLEYN
+397 SVLFFLIEYN
-407 NTLKDIDG
+407 GTLKSVG
-415 MGNKV
+415 GLGNKI
-420 FTTIFQV
+420 FTSIFQV

-440 NMMQVS
+440 NLMHIS
-446 TVILI
+446 TVLLI
-451 LLAIFIGGSPSST
+451 LVMIFIGGSPSST

-487 KNIEFDHKAISP
+487 KDIEFNHKAISA
-499 SLVEKA
+499 SLVERA
-505 TTIMMLSAAF
+505 TTILLLSLTF
-515 ILISC
+515 IAISC
-520 FLLTVVEPEV
+520 FLLTVVQPDV
-530 QLLHALFETSSA
+530 QLLPALFETSSA

-570 GRIGTLTMAFA
+570 GRIGTLTLAFA

>member
-1 MFFFGNHDEYNG
+1 MRLFGNRDEYHG
-13 KLRVHIVNHK
+13 KLRIHIVNNK
-23 DRIQRIL
+23 DRIQL
-30 RICSLEISIVTIACI
+30 ALQICSLVISLVTIACI

-55 QVKTLIRLLIHGSLF
+55 EVKNFIRWMIHASLF
-70 FYVIKYF
+70 FYVVKYF
-77 VLLFY
+77 VMMFY
-82 SLHRAEYIKRSWGE
+82 SLHRGEYLRRSWVE
-96 FLIIILLI
+96 FLIIIFLI
-104 IQFISF
+104 LQFISV
-110 NIFHFDIVN
+110 NVFHFDIVN
-119 AHNFENIYLI
+119 AQNFENIYLI
-129 FIQFYFLIIVLVELA
+129 FIQFYFLIIVLVEIA

-149 LGKYHLSPPILMVA
+149 LGKYHLSPPILMVG
-163 SFLFLITIGT
+163 SFLFLIAIGT
-173 ILLLMPRMT
+173 ILLKMPRMT
-182 TNGISFIDA
+182 VHGISFIDA

-203 LSVVSTSAC
+203 LAVVSTPET

-220 ILMLIQLGGMSILS
+220 ILVLIQLGGMSILS

-258 MMSADLLSDSVG
+258 MMSADRLSDSVG

-283 AAGMAFLFTYWKSTG
+283 AAGAAFLFTYWKSTG
-298 FFISD
+298 FFLSD
-303 KQNLFFSMFYTVSA
+303 KQNIFFSIFYTVSA

-330 LNLGLPGSYFP
+330 LNLGVPGSYFP
-341 QVVIMA
+341 QVVVMA

-374 HWKSLMPQT
+374 RWKTLMPQT

-397 SILFFLLEYN
+397 SILFFLLEYD

-415 MGNKV
+415 PGNKV
-420 FTTIFQV
+420 FTTVFQI

-432 SGFNVLDV
+432 SGFNVLDL
-440 NMMQVS
+440 NAMHVS
-446 TVILI
+446 TIILI
-451 LLAIFIGGSPSST
+451 LVAIFIGGSPSST

-470 TTLFIV
+470 TSLFIV
-476 IKSVIATIKGK
+476 IKSVIATVKGK

-505 TTIMMLSAAF
+505 TTIMMMSAAF
-515 ILISC
+515 ILVSC
-520 FLLTVVEPEV
+520 FLITVVQPDV
-530 QLLHALFETSSA
+530 QLLHALFESSSA

-555 WNWMAKLILIVNMYC
+555 WNWMAKLILTVNMYC
-570 GRIGTLTMAFA
+570 GRIGTLTLAFA

-594 DLYIMLG
+594 DLYIMIG

>member
-1 MFFFGNHDEYNG
+1 MRLFGNRDEYHG
-13 KLRVHIVNHK
+13 KLRIHIVNNK
-23 DRIQRIL
+23 DRIQL
-30 RICSLEISIVTIACI
+30 ALQICSLVISLVTIACI

-55 QVKTLIRLLIHGSLF
+55 EVKNFIRWMIHASLF
-70 FYVIKYF
+70 FYVVKYF
-77 VLLFY
+77 VMLFY
-82 SLHRAEYIKRSWGE
+82 SLHRGEYLRRSWVE
-96 FLIIILLI
+96 FLIIIFLI
-104 IQFISF
+104 LQFISV
-110 NIFHFDIVN
+110 NVFHFDIVN
-119 AHNFENIYLI
+119 AQNFENIYLI
-129 FIQFYFLIIVLVELA
+129 FIQFYFLIIVLVEIA

-149 LGKYHLSPPILMVA
+149 LGKYHLSPPILMVG
-163 SFLFLITIGT
+163 SFLFLIAIGT
-173 ILLLMPRMT
+173 ILLKMPRMT
-182 TNGISFIDA
+182 VHGISFIDA

-198 SCITG
+198 SCITV
-203 LSVVSTSAC
+203 LAVVSTPET

-220 ILMLIQLGGMSILS
+220 ILVLIQLGGMSILS

-258 MMSADLLSDSVG
+258 MMSADRLSDSVG

-283 AAGMAFLFTYWKSTG
+283 AAGAAFLFTYWKSTG
-298 FFISD
+298 FFIAD
-303 KQNLFFSMFYTVSA
+303 KQNLFFSIFYTVSA

-330 LNLGLPGSYFP
+330 LNLGVPGSYFP

-374 HWKSLMPQT
+374 RWKSLMPQT

-397 SILFFLLEYN
+397 SILFFLLEYD

-415 MGNKV
+415 PGDKI
-420 FTTIFQV
+420 FTTVFQI

-432 SGFNVLDV
+432 SGFNVLDL
-440 NMMQVS
+440 NAMHVS
-446 TVILI
+446 TIILI
-451 LLAIFIGGSPSST
+451 LVAIFIGGSPSST

-470 TTLFIV
+470 TSLFIV
-476 IKSVIATIKGK
+476 IKSVIATVKGK

-520 FLLTVVEPEV
+520 FLITVVQPDV
-530 QLLHALFETSSA
+530 QLLHALFESSSA

-555 WNWMAKLILIVNMYC
+555 WNWMAKLILTVNMYC
-570 GRIGTLTMAFA
+570 GRIGTLTLAFA

-594 DLYIMLG
+594 DLYIMIG

>member
-13 KLRVHIVNHK
+13 KVRVHIVNHK
-23 DRIQRIL
+23 DRIQWAL
-30 RICSLEISIVTIACI
+30 QICSLVISIVTIACI
-45 FCYHGLYITP
+45 FCYHGLYITTFA
-55 QVKTLIRLLIHGSLF
+55 KNAIRLVIHGSLF

-77 VLLFY
+77 VQLFY
-82 SLHRAEYIKRSWGE
+82 SLHRSEYLKQSWFE
-96 FLIIILLI
+96 FLIILLLI
-104 IQFISF
+104 LQFISI
-110 NIFHFDIVN
+110 NIFHIDFFDSQ
-119 AHNFENIYLI
+119 NFENIYLI
-129 FIQFYFLIIVLVELA
+129 FIQFYFLIMVLVELA
-144 KMSSS
+144 KASSS

-163 SFLFLITIGT
+163 SFLFLIAMGT
-173 ILLLMPRMT
+173 ILLKMPRMT
-182 TNGISFIDA
+182 THGISFIDA

-203 LSVVSTSAC
+203 LSVLSTPEC

-245 SMVGLRYQYMIRD
+245 SLVGLRYQYMIRD
-258 MMSADLLSDSVG
+258 MMSTDRLSDSVG

-283 AAGMAFLFTYWKSTG
+283 AAGVAFLFTYWKSSG
-298 FFISD
+298 FFLSD
-303 KQNLFFSMFYTVSA
+303 KQNLFFSIFYTVSA

-330 LNLGLPGSYFP
+330 LNLGVPGSYFP
-341 QVVIMA
+341 QVVIMM

-374 HWKSLMPQT
+374 HWKTLMPQT
-383 KIVLYVTFAIIIIG
+383 KIVLYVTFAIIVIG
-397 SILFFLLEYN
+397 SILFFLIEYN
-407 NTLKDIDG
+407 GVLKEVDG
-415 MGNKV
+415 FGNKV
-420 FTTIFQV
+420 FTSVFQI

-432 SGFNVLDV
+432 SGFNVLDI
-440 NMMQVS
+440 NMMHVS
-446 TVILI
+446 TIILI
-451 LLAIFIGGSPSST
+451 LVAIFIGGSPSST

-476 IKSVIATIKGK
+476 FKSVVATVKGK
-487 KNIEFDHKAISP
+487 KEIEFDHKSISP
-499 SLVEKA
+499 SMVEKA
-505 TTIMMLSAAF
+505 TTIMMMSATF

-520 FLLTVVEPEV
+520 FLLTVVEPDV

-555 WNWMAKLILIVNMYC
+555 WNWMAKLILTVNMYC

-581 LTRHKKESPHQYP
+581 LTRHKTESPHQYP

>member
-13 KLRVHIVNHK
+13 KVRVHIVNHK
-23 DRIQRIL
+23 DRIQWL
-30 RICSLEISIVTIACI
+30 LQICSLVISIVTIACI
-45 FCYHGLYITP
+45 FCYHGLYITAFA
-55 QVKTLIRLLIHGSLF
+55 KNAIRMVIHGSLF
-70 FYVIKYF
+70 FYVFKYF
-77 VLLFY
+77 ILLFY
-82 SLHRAEYIKRSWGE
+82 SLHRSEYLKQSWVE
-96 FLIIILLI
+96 FLIILLLI
-104 IQFISF
+104 LQFISIH
-110 NIFHFDIVN
+110 IFHIDIVD
-119 AHNFENIYLI
+119 AQNFENIYLI

-144 KMSSS
+144 KASSS

-163 SFLFLITIGT
+163 SFLFLIAIGT
-173 ILLLMPRMT
+173 ILLMMPRMT

-191 LFTATSA
+191 FFTATSA

-203 LSVVSTSAC
+203 LSVVSTPDC

-234 FATFFSTFLSR
+234 FATFFSTFLSS

-258 MMSADLLSDSVG
+258 MMSADRLSDSVG

-283 AAGMAFLFTYWKSTG
+283 AAGAAFLFTYWKSTG
-298 FFISD
+298 FFLSD
-303 KQNLFFSMFYTVSA
+303 KQNLFFSLFYTVSA

-330 LNLGLPGSYFP
+330 LNLGVPGSYFP

-347 LVFLGGIGFVTIRD
+347 LVFLGGIGFLTIRD

-374 HWKSLMPQT
+374 KWKTLMPQT
-383 KIVLYVTFAIIIIG
+383 KIVLYVTLSIIGIG
-397 SILFFLLEYN
+397 SILFFFLEYN
-407 NTLKDIDG
+407 NTLKGIDG
-415 MGNKV
+415 FGDKL
-420 FTTIFQV
+420 FTTVFQIT
-427 VTCRT
+427 TCRT
-432 SGFNVLDV
+432 SGFNVLDI
-440 NMMQVS
+440 NAMKIS
-446 TVILI
+446 TIILI
-451 LLAIFIGGSPSST
+451 LVAIFIGGSPSST

-470 TTLFIV
+470 TSLFIV

-499 SLVEKA
+499 SLVERA
-505 TTIMMLSAAF
+505 TTIMMMSATF
-515 ILISC
+515 ILVSC
-520 FLLTVVEPEV
+520 FLLTVVQPDV

-555 WNWMAKLILIVNMYC
+555 WNWMAKLVLIVNMYC
-570 GRIGTLTMAFA
+570 GRIGTLTLAFA

>member
-1 MFFFGNHDEYNG
+1 MSLFGNHDEYNG
-13 KLRVHIVNHK
+13 KLRIHIVNNK
-23 DRIQRIL
+23 DRVQL
-30 RICSLEISIVTIACI
+30 ALQICSLVISVVTIACI
-45 FCYHGLYITP
+45 FCYHGLFITP
-55 QVKTLIRLLIHGSLF
+55 QTKNLIRWMVHTSLF
-70 FYVIKYF
+70 FYVFKYF

-82 SLHRAEYIKRSWGE
+82 SLHRGKYIQQSWIE
-96 FLIIILLI
+96 FVIILLLI
-104 IQFISF
+104 IQFLSV
-110 NIFHFDIVN
+110 NIFHVDIVD
-119 AHNFENIYLI
+119 AQNFENIYLI
-129 FIQFYFLIIVLVELA
+129 FIQFYFLIMVLVEMA

-149 LGKYHLSPPILMVA
+149 LGNYHLSPPVLMVA
-163 SFLFLITIGT
+163 SFLFLIAIGT
-173 ILLLMPRMT
+173 LLLKMPRMT
-182 TNGISFIDA
+182 THGISFIDA

-203 LSVVSTSAC
+203 LAVVSTPET

-220 ILMLIQLGGMSILS
+220 ILVLIQLGGMSILS

-258 MMSADLLSDSVG
+258 MMSADRLSDSVG

-283 AAGMAFLFTYWKSTG
+283 LAGVAFLFTYWKSTG
-298 FFISD
+298 FFLSD
-303 KQNLFFSMFYTVSA
+303 KQNLFFSIFYTVSA

-330 LNLGLPGSYFP
+330 LNLGVPGSYFP

-374 HWKSLMPQT
+374 RWKTLMPQT
-383 KIVLYVTFAIIIIG
+383 KIVLYVTFAIIIVG

-407 NTLKDIDG
+407 NTLEGVDG
-415 MGNKV
+415 FGNKV
-420 FTTIFQV
+420 FTSIFQI

-432 SGFNVLDV
+432 SGFNVLDL
-440 NMMQVS
+440 NAMHVS
-446 TVILI
+446 TIILI
-451 LLAIFIGGSPSST
+451 LIAIFIGGSPSST

-476 IKSVIATIKGK
+476 VKSVIATVKGRK
-487 KNIEFDHKAISP
+487 DIEFNHKSISA
-499 SLVEKA
+499 SLVERA
-505 TTIMMLSAAF
+505 TTILMMSAAF

-520 FLLTVVEPEV
+520 FLLTVVEPDV

-555 WNWMAKLILIVNMYC
+555 WNWMAKVILTVNMYC
-570 GRIGTLTMAFA
+570 GRIGTLTLAFA

>member
-1 MFFFGNHDEYNG
+1 MSLFGNHDEYNG
-13 KLRVHIVNHK
+13 KVRIHIVNYK
-23 DRIQRIL
+23 DRVQL
-30 RICSLEISIVTIACI
+30 ALQICSLVISVVTIACI

-55 QVKTLIRLLIHGSLF
+55 QTKNIIRFIIHGSLA
-70 FYVIKYF
+70 FYVVKYF

-82 SLHRAEYIKRSWGE
+82 NLHRSDYIKKSWIE
-96 FLIIILLI
+96 FVIILLLI
-104 IQFISF
+104 IQFISV
-110 NIFHFDIVN
+110 NIFHFDIAN
-119 AHNFENIYLI
+119 AQNFENIYLI
-129 FIQFYFLIIVLVELA
+129 FIQFYFLIIVLIEIA

-149 LGKYHLSPPILMVA
+149 LGNYHLSPPVLMVA
-163 SFLFLITIGT
+163 SFLFLIAIGT
-173 ILLLMPRMT
+173 LLLKMPRMT
-182 TNGISFIDA
+182 NHGISFIDA

-203 LSVVSTSAC
+203 LSVVSTPET

-220 ILMLIQLGGMSILS
+220 ILVLIQLGGMSILS

-258 MMSADLLSDSVG
+258 MMSADRLSDSVG

-298 FFISD
+298 FFLSD
-303 KQNLFFSMFYTVSA
+303 KENIFFSIFYTVSA

-330 LNLGLPGSYFP
+330 LNLGVPGSYFP
-341 QVVIMA
+341 QVVIMG

-374 HWKSLMPQT
+374 RWKKLMPQT

-397 SILFFLLEYN
+397 SVLFFLLEYD
-407 NTLKDIDG
+407 NTLKDVEG
-415 MGNKV
+415 LGNKM
-420 FTTIFQV
+420 FTTVFQI

-432 SGFNVLDV
+432 SGFNVLDI
-440 NMMQVS
+440 NAMHVS
-446 TVILI
+446 TIILI
-451 LLAIFIGGSPSST
+451 LVAIFIGGSPSST

-470 TTLFIV
+470 TSLFIV
-476 IKSVIATIKGK
+476 IKSVIATVKGRK
-487 KNIEFDHKAISP
+487 DIEFDHKSISP
-499 SLVEKA
+499 SLVERA
-505 TTIMMLSAAF
+505 TTIMMLSAGF

-520 FLLTVVEPEV
+520 FLITVVEPDV

-555 WNWMAKLILIVNMYC
+555 WSWMAKLILTVNMYC